1 MAHERGLR
9 GMSGAKRALG
19 FALLC
24 FPAVVGAVT
33 YTLAGDASSWSNYPP
48 CSGSWSSSGS
58 TRTCSGNITLAAGDA
73 ITPTASRTLVALGR
87 FSFAGNNSI
96 GSASNRV
103 NLQTSWGT
111 LTING
116 SGNVVYGDVLSS
128 GSGNISL
135 SHTTVNGAVNTAGSV
150 TLTGGTVTGNV
161 TGNNGVTATNAVVG
175 GSVTAANG
183 PVSLSGGSVAGSVS
197 SGCCAVSTQNTNVSG
212 GVSSTSNTVSIN
224 GGTVSGPISSGGG
237 SGVIIQNATIPS
249 GSVTATGV
257 PINISASTLG
267 SVDQSVNVSGNNVVS
282 LSGNTTVYGSVTA
295 GGWPASLA
303 IDNSSQVSGSCSPNH
318 PRCNQVSLICV
329 PPPGAPP
336 GVTCVCDDFNRASLN
351 PSPIFGANWIV
362 STSDSTGIVP
372 SIVANR
378 LRLTANTANNA
389 KAATVPGVFPA
400 AGNYISIDFKLYA
413 YGGNG
418 ADGVA
423 VALSD
428 YAVPAVPGAFG
439 GSLGYAQK
447 VGSDCTIPGGCPG
460 FAGGWLG
467 IGIDEYGNF
476 ANPTEGRDGGV
487 GPRPDSVAVRGS
499 GSNVSGYRFLGT
511 SGTLTP
517 GVDQSGSTAGPGH
530 RYRIV
535 VDHSNNLQ
543 ANTTIS
549 RDTGGGFETL
559 FGPADVRA
567 APGQAAVPTHWQLS
581 FTGSTGGSNNIH
593 EIDDLRICAT
603 YIVPPSGGAV
613 GGFAAIDS
621 AYGNASGSNKPA
633 IQNYLQGHIYT
644 KLMGQRFRLNVAALH
659 NNRVQTDYVLSGSK
673 YVQVKL
679 VNNADGK
686 CVLDSSNPN
695 YCNNSCVTESAVS
708 GGTQVLTF
716 TASHAGQQQT
726 GDFVLNTA
734 YRNLAVVMRE
744 CTNAT
749 CTAFTAT
756 PPACGADPFAVRPL
770 AISTVAFKPG
780 TRVTGDEGYEAGT
793 PFSLTAT
800 IDGIAGQPNGYTG
813 VPRVSNGG
821 LSVLAP
827 ATQLGSIAGT
837 FAAAE
842 SGTRTA
848 TSTGANF
855 TYSEVGR
862 FRLRGFNPLSDTS
875 SPRGVYDG
883 VLTALD
889 CHGKSV
895 AECDALRA
903 ATWTGVDSVSSRND
917 CIANSFANVLDNS
930 GTFASN
936 PNFGKYGC
944 NFGLVADVD
953 APAVFVPHHFN
964 TEVANACGSFTY
976 SGQPFRLRVSARNAS
991 DVVTQN
997 YDKNAHAKAATLSDA
1012 NEAAGAFAPLQVDAS
1027 RFVSGV
1033 ADLAFSNPSD
1043 SPTVRFTFADKLT
1056 APATLKV
1063 RVVDGDGATSQHGTE
1078 GTTLLRSGRLRLANV
1093 YGYAAPLQLPL
1104 ELQYWSG
1111 NSWITNGDDTCTAL
1125 SASHFSAGGWTVG
1138 TPAFTAGRGTVA
1150 LTPNASR
1157 NVNVCVDLA
1166 GTDPV
1171 GRVSCAAA
1179 SNPAMPWLQSKW
1191 PPGTGFDNDPVARAS
1206 FGIFSPEGR
1215 KGVYNREMY

>member
-33 YTLAGDASSWSNYPP
+33 YTLAGGAPSWSNYPP

-58 TRTCSGNITLAAGDA
+58 MRTCSGTITLADGDA
-73 ITPTASRTLVALGR
+73 ITPTASRTLVAQGG

-116 SGNVVYGDVLSS
+116 SGNVVYGNVSSS
-128 GSGNISL
+128 GSGAISL
-135 SHTTVNGAVNTAGSV
+135 SNTTVNGAVSTAGGI

-212 GVSSTSNTVSIN
+212 GVSSTSNTVTIN

-237 SGVIIQNATIPS
+237 SGVIIQNATIPN

-257 PINISASTLG
+257 PVSISGSTLG
-267 SVDQSVNVSGNNVVS
+267 SIDYSVNVSSNNVVN
-282 LSGNTTVYGSVTA
+282 LSGNTTVYGDVTA

-303 IDNSSQVSGSCSPNH
+303 IDNSSQVSGTCTPTH
-318 PRCNQVSLICV
+318 PRCNQAALAC
-329 PPPGAPP
+329 PPPAGAPP
-336 GVTCVCDDFNRASLN
+336 GVTCICDDFNRANLN
-351 PSPIFGANWIV
+351 PSPIFNANWVV
-362 STSDSTGIVP
+362 STSDSTGILAR
-372 SIVANR
+372 IVSNR
-378 LRLTANTANNA
+378 LRLTSNTANNA
-389 KAATVPGVFPA
+389 KAATVPGIFPA
-400 AGNYISIDFKLYA
+400 AGNYISVDFKLYA
-413 YGGNG
+413 YNGNG
-418 ADGVA
+418 ADGIAA
-423 VALSD
+423 VLSD
-428 YAVPAVPGAFG
+428 YSVPPVPGAYG

-447 VGSDCTIPGGCPG
+447 TGING

-467 IGIDEYGNF
+467 IGIDEFGNF
-476 ANPTEGRDGGV
+476 VNRNEGRVGGGTSRV
-487 GPRPDSVAVRGS
+487 QDSVAVRGS
-499 GSNVSGYRFLGT
+499 GSGTAGYSLLGAT
-511 SGTLTP
+511 GTLSP
-517 GVDQSGSTAGPGH
+517 GVDQSGTAPGPGH

-535 VDHSNNLQ
+535 VDHSNDVN
-543 ANTTIS
+543 AYTTVY
-549 RDTGGGFETL
+549 RDSGGGYVPL
-559 FGPADVRA
+559 FGPMDVKSD
-567 APGQAAVPTHWQLS
+567 PGQAAVPANWQIS

-603 YIVPPSGGAV
+603 YIFPPSGGTAS
-613 GGFAAIDS
+613 GFSAIDS
-621 AYGNASGSNKPA
+621 AYGNASGSSKPA
-633 IQNYLQGHIYT
+633 IQSYLQGHIYT
-644 KLMGQRFRLNVAALH
+644 KLMGVPFRLNVAALD
-659 NNRVQTDYVLSGSK
+659 NNQVQTAYVVTGNK

-679 VNNADGK
+679 VDNADGA
-686 CVLDSSNPN
+686 CVLDSSQANHCSN
-695 YCNNSCVTESAVS
+695 ICVGKPAVA
-708 GGTQVLTF
+708 GGAQVLTF
-716 TASHAGQQQT
+716 AQANAGQQQT
-726 GDFVLNTA
+726 TDFTLNTA

-744 CTNAT
+744 CTTSA

-756 PPACGADPFAVRPL
+756 PAACGVDAFAVRPQV
-770 AISTVAFKPG
+770 ISGLSFASG
-780 TRVTGDEGYEAGT
+780 TRVTGGAGYEAGT
-793 PFSLTAT
+793 AFSLTAT
-800 IDGIAGQPNGYTG
+800 IDGIAGQPNGYSG

-827 ATQLGSIAGT
+827 ATQPGILTGA
-837 FAAAE
+837 FAAAVP
-842 SGTRTA
+842 GTRTA
-848 TSTGANF
+848 TSTGSNF

-862 FRLRGFNPLSDTS
+862 FRLAGFDPASDGS
-875 SPRGVYDG
+875 SIRGVYDG
-883 VLTALD
+883 VVANPDCNGLTGAQ
-889 CHGKSV
+889 
-895 AECDALRA
+895 CDALRA
-903 ATWTGVDSVSSRND
+903 ATWTGVDSISSRND
-917 CIANSFANVLDNS
+917 CIANSFSNVRDDS
-930 GTFASN
+930 GSFATN
-936 PNFGKYGC
+936 ANFGKYGC
-944 NFGLVADVD
+944 NFGLVANTD

-991 DVVTQN
+991 DAITVN
-997 YDKNAHAKAATLSDA
+997 YNKDAHAKASVFSDA
-1012 NEAAGAFAPLQVDAS
+1012 SGAAGAFAPLQVDAGQ
-1027 RFVSGV
+1027 FVNGV

-1043 SPTVRFTFADKLT
+1043 SPTVRFTFTDKLT
-1056 APATLKV
+1056 GPATLKV